1 MRDLKA
7 HKQKKCKTNRRKQE
21 KQARDWKKL
30 FHRTLRVCI
39 ASGSG
44 FLLAS
49 GALLT
54 AQMLLES
61 GYFGVKQVRVEHQVR
76 VSEGDILDASDIEIG
91 DSLFD
96 LELHMIGR
104 KIEEHAWIAK
114 AEVERSFPDQ
124 VVIRVVEREARAI
137 IDLDYLYYVDRAG
150 EVFKMLDAGDELDY
164 PVITGIDRQYLLDN
178 PDKTQDSVNLAL
190 QLMEALVTT
199 FDPATMPSLVLHT
212 ERSRLS
218 RIWSEFFDDYPI
230 VIGPTWTDIPFLHD
244 ADLDP
249 DAGVSTTLNQ
259 IRFITPGN
267 LLGIPAVALPMGVTN
282 GLPTGIQIYADR
294 WREDLC
300 LRAAAQIDDEV
311 GQICPIDPVS

>member
-1 MRDLKA
+1 MRDLKS
-7 HKQKKCKTNRRKQE
+7 HKQKKCKTNRRKQK

-96 LELHMIGR
+96 LELHMIGL

-150 EVFKMLDAGDELDY
+150 EVFKMLDAGDELDF

-190 QLMEALVTT
+190 QLMDALESRTLFNLDDISEIHFEEQEGLIMHTRIGGVPVRMGTQGFDTKLNRLESIYDDLEPRLMALKYIDLNVTDRVIVKLDVKRT
-199 FDPATMPSLVLHT
+199 GG
-212 ERSRLS
+212 RS
-218 RIWSEFFDDYPI
+218 
-230 VIGPTWTDIPFLHD
+230 
-244 ADLDP
+244 
-249 DAGVSTTLNQ
+249 
-259 IRFITPGN
+259 
-267 LLGIPAVALPMGVTN
+267 
-282 GLPTGIQIYADR
+282 
-294 WREDLC
+294 
-300 LRAAAQIDDEV
+300 
-311 GQICPIDPVS
+311 

>member
-1 MRDLKA
+1 MRDLKS
-7 HKQKKCKTNRRKQE
+7 HKQKKCKTNRRKQK

-96 LELHMIGR
+96 LELHMIGL

-190 QLMEALVTT
+190 QLMDALESRTLFNLDDISEIHFEEQEGLVMHTRIGGVPVRMGTQGFDTKLNRLESIYDDLEPRLMALKYIDLNVT
-199 FDPATMPSLVLHT
+199 DRVIVKLDVKHT
-212 ERSRLS
+212 GGRS
-218 RIWSEFFDDYPI
+218 
-230 VIGPTWTDIPFLHD
+230 
-244 ADLDP
+244 
-249 DAGVSTTLNQ
+249 
-259 IRFITPGN
+259 
-267 LLGIPAVALPMGVTN
+267 
-282 GLPTGIQIYADR
+282 
-294 WREDLC
+294 
-300 LRAAAQIDDEV
+300 
-311 GQICPIDPVS
+311 

>member
-1 MRDLKA
+1 MRDLKS

-61 GYFGVKQVRVEHQVR
+61 GYFGVKQVRVEHHVR
-76 VSEGDILDASDIEIG
+76 VSKSDILDASDIEIG

-104 KIEEHAWIAK
+104 KIEERAWIAR

-190 QLMEALVTT
+190 QLMDALESRTLFNLDDISEIHFEEQEGLVMHTRIGGVPVRMGKQGFDTKLNRLESIYDDLEPRLMALKYIDLNVTDRVIVKLDVKRT
-199 FDPATMPSLVLHT
+199 AG
-212 ERSRLS
+212 RS
-218 RIWSEFFDDYPI
+218 
-230 VIGPTWTDIPFLHD
+230 
-244 ADLDP
+244 
-249 DAGVSTTLNQ
+249 
-259 IRFITPGN
+259 
-267 LLGIPAVALPMGVTN
+267 
-282 GLPTGIQIYADR
+282 
-294 WREDLC
+294 
-300 LRAAAQIDDEV
+300 
-311 GQICPIDPVS
+311 

>member
-1 MRDLKA
+1 MRDLKS
-7 HKQKKCKTNRRKQE
+7 HKQKKCKTNRRKKE

-61 GYFGVKQVRVEHQVR
+61 GCFGVKQVRVEHQVR
-76 VSEGDILDASDIEIG
+76 VSKGDILDASDIEIG

-104 KIEEHAWIAK
+104 KIEERAWIAR

-190 QLMEALVTT
+190 QLMDALESRTLFNLDDISEIHFEEQEGLVMHTRIGGVPVRMGKQGFDTKLNRLESIYDDLEPRLMALKYIDLNVTDRVIVKLDVKRT
-199 FDPATMPSLVLHT
+199 AG
-212 ERSRLS
+212 RS
-218 RIWSEFFDDYPI
+218 
-230 VIGPTWTDIPFLHD
+230 
-244 ADLDP
+244 
-249 DAGVSTTLNQ
+249 
-259 IRFITPGN
+259 
-267 LLGIPAVALPMGVTN
+267 
-282 GLPTGIQIYADR
+282 
-294 WREDLC
+294 
-300 LRAAAQIDDEV
+300 
-311 GQICPIDPVS
+311 

>member
-1 MRDLKA
+1 MRDLKS

-104 KIEEHAWIAK
+104 KIEERAWIAR

-190 QLMEALVTT
+190 QLMDALESRTLFNLDDISEIHFEEQEGLVMHTRIGGVPVRMGKQGFDTKLNRLESIYDDLEPRLMALKYIDLNVTDRVIVKLDVKRT
-199 FDPATMPSLVLHT
+199 AG
-212 ERSRLS
+212 RS
-218 RIWSEFFDDYPI
+218 
-230 VIGPTWTDIPFLHD
+230 
-244 ADLDP
+244 
-249 DAGVSTTLNQ
+249 
-259 IRFITPGN
+259 
-267 LLGIPAVALPMGVTN
+267 
-282 GLPTGIQIYADR
+282 
-294 WREDLC
+294 
-300 LRAAAQIDDEV
+300 
-311 GQICPIDPVS
+311 

>member
-1 MRDLKA
+1 MRDLKS

-76 VSEGDILDASDIEIG
+76 VSEGDILDASDIQIG

-124 VVIRVVEREARAI
+124 VVIRVVERESRAI

-190 QLMEALVTT
+190 QLMDALESRTLFNLDDISEIHFEEQEGLVMHTRIGGVPVRMGKQGFDTKLNRLESIYNDLEPRLMALKYIDLNVTDRVIVKLDVKRT
-199 FDPATMPSLVLHT
+199 GG
-212 ERSRLS
+212 RS
-218 RIWSEFFDDYPI
+218 
-230 VIGPTWTDIPFLHD
+230 
-244 ADLDP
+244 
-249 DAGVSTTLNQ
+249 
-259 IRFITPGN
+259 
-267 LLGIPAVALPMGVTN
+267 
-282 GLPTGIQIYADR
+282 
-294 WREDLC
+294 
-300 LRAAAQIDDEV
+300 
-311 GQICPIDPVS
+311 